1 MQSSHDPIHV
11 TPGEWRWVILFSG
24 LLLLLAF
31 LPFLWVAF
39 SGAARDQW
47 QFMGVLNNYRDG
59 ATYLAKMLQGV
70 EGAWLIEFRHT
81 TEMHNPILI
90 QVVYPALGHLAR
102 IIGLSP
108 IAIFH
113 VARVAASLIMYVA
126 LYYLAATIWPH
137 RLRPRRIF
145 FTLAAVGA
153 GFGWLFAP
161 LTGNTTFPDLTIPEI
176 FPFYSSLVNVHFPL
190 ALACI
195 ALIAGVLITAFRPGF
210 HEDPGLGNGGLVAGA
225 LSFFLALLYPQALL
239 PLGAALAVY
248 AAAICIQERRIALRE
263 IRWVLVVGLP
273 ALPLAVY
280 YAAIVTYN
288 PVAAAWNQQNITP
301 APSPLVLVLGLGLP
315 LLIALP
321 GIWRALRH
329 FEQDGDRFVFLW
341 LIMIILAMYFPG
353 SIQRRFAVGLMIPI
367 AYFATR
373 ALESFW
379 FERIARRWRYRLLVA
394 AVPLMVFSFVLILIS
409 NLNVTPG
416 PFLKRDYA
424 LAMQWL
430 KGNGNADDAVLASEE
445 VSVWLPGWTGLRV
458 VYGHPFETVDAQLKD
473 HQVRAWYAGK
483 NSEDCRALLS
493 KYNVQWII
501 VGPQERDLG
510 AIPCAAELNPVFMLG
525 TVTIYAP

>member
-1 MQSSHDPIHV
+1 MQALRDTIHV

-31 LPFLWVAF
+31 MPFLWVAF
-39 SGAARDQW
+39 SGAAADHW
-47 QFMGVLNNYRDG
+47 QFMGMLNNYRDG

-70 EGAWLIEFRHT
+70 EGMWMIEFRHT
-81 TEMHNPILI
+81 TESHAPILI
-90 QVVYPALGHLAR
+90 QVIYPALGHLAR
-102 IIGLSP
+102 VIGLSP

-113 VARVAASLIMYVA
+113 VARVTFSLIMYVA

-145 FTLAAVGA
+145 FTVVAIGA

-161 LTGNTTFPDLTIPEI
+161 LTGNTTFPDLTIPEM

-190 ALACI
+190 AFACI
-195 ALIAGVLITAFRPGF
+195 ALIVGVLITAFRPGF
-210 HEDPGLGNGGLVAGA
+210 NEDPNVSNGGLIAGA

-239 PLGAALAVY
+239 PMGAALVVY
-248 AAAICIQERRIALRE
+248 VLAIYVQERRIAIRE
-263 IRWVLVVGLP
+263 MRWMLVVGLP

-280 YAAIVTYN
+280 YAAVVTYN
-288 PVAAAWNQQNITP
+288 PVAASWNQQNITP
-301 APSPLVLVLGLGLP
+301 APPPLVLVLGLGLP
-315 LLIALP
+315 LLMALP

-329 FEQDGDRFVFLW
+329 FEQDGDRFVLLW
-341 LIMIILAMYFPG
+341 LIMIVLAIYFP
-353 SIQRRFAVGLMIPI
+353 SNVQRRFSVGLMIPI

-379 FERIARRWRYRLLVA
+379 FERISRRWRYRLLVA
-394 AVPLMVFSFVLILIS
+394 AVPLMVFSSVLILIS

-430 KGNGNADDAVLASEE
+430 KGSAGTDGAVLASEE
-445 VSVWLPGWTGLRV
+445 VSIWVPGWTGLRV
-458 VYGHPFETVDAQLKD
+458 VYGHPFETVAAQAKDAQ
-473 HQVRAWYAGK
+473 VRDWFAGE
-483 NSEDCRALLS
+483 NADDCRALLS
-493 KYNVQWII
+493 KYNVRWVII
-501 VGPQERDLG
+501 GPQETALG
-510 AIPCAAELNPVFMLG
+510 STPCTDELTPVLTLG
-525 TVTIYAP
+525 TVTVYAP